1 MAAGTM
7 FIATLLAVLFSAFAF
22 GVSLYTLWVV
32 RVSPYRLLAYPP
44 ALAYLNRKESSLVLD
59 LTFFNPGRVRVAV
72 LDMEITLW
80 SRNQQGIAGE
90 LKPQAYHQTLFP
102 QGSLSERHSI
112 ISRFTPFM
120 IKQQETI
127 SKTVYFAAGDQDS
140 GAGLRSGNDP
150 LDRISIAFK
159 INSRWN
165 KKTFGLDY
173 AEFQAFQHNKERST
187 LLKLP
192 FSPSFFPDAKP
203 LELRG
208 SIFDPVS

>member
-1 MAAGTM
+1 M
-7 FIATLLAVLFSAFAF
+7 FIATLLAILFSAFAF
-22 GVSLYTLWVV
+22 GFSLYTLWVV

-80 SRNQQGIAGE
+80 SKDQQGMLGK

-102 QGSLSERHSI
+102 QGSFPEQHSV
-112 ISRFTPFM
+112 ISRFAPFM
-120 IKQQETI
+120 INQQETI
-127 SKTVYFAAGDQDS
+127 SKTVYFAAVNQDS
-140 GAGLRSGNDP
+140 GAVLRSGNDQM
-150 LDRISIAFK
+150 DRISIAFK

-173 AEFQAFQHNKERST
+173 AEFQAFQHDKERST
-187 LLKLP
+187 LLNLP
-192 FSPSFFPDAKP
+192 FSPSFSPDAKP
-203 LELRG
+203 LDLRG
-208 SIFDPVS
+208 SIFDPVF